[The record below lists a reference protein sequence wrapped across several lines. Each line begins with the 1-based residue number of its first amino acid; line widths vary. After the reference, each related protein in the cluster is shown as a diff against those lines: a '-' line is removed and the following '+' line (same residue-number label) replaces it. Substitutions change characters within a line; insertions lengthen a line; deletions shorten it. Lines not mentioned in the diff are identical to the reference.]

1 MIWEELNESLMVL
14 GMEANS
20 CKEVF
25 EQLGGILTHEGYT
38 KDSYVEALIAR
49 EQEYP
54 TGLDIDG
61 FGVAIPHTDV
71 SHVKKAATG
80 VAVLKKPVTFIQMGT
95 DDEEVDV
102 KLVFMLSVENPNA
115 HIDELQKLLAIIQDT
130 AVLEQLSKAEDAK
143 KIIEIMKEKEITL

>member
-14 GMEANS
+14 GMEAS
-20 CKEVF
+20 SSKEVF
-25 EQLGGILTHEGYT
+25 EQLGGILTQEGYT

-49 EQEYP
+49 EREFP
-54 TGLDIDG
+54 TGLDMDG

-95 DDEEVDV
+95 DDEEVEV
-102 KLVFMLSVENPNA
+102 KLVFMLSVENPKG
-115 HIDELQKLLAIIQDT
+115 HIEELQKLLAIIQDKH
-130 AVLEQLSKAEDAK
+130 VLEQLCEAEDAK